1 MSIRNVLL
9 VPAQGTKAKNVQ
21 IKRKLPRSSPIK
33 QKFKVTRQRTTVHVV
48 IKPTLGSLK
57 IRRKPSR
64 LTDSRPVLSFTSWM

>member
-1 MSIRNVLL
+1 MSLINVLL
-9 VPAQGTKAKNVQ
+9 VPAQGLKAKNVQ
-21 IKRKLPRSSPIK
+21 IKRKLPKSISIK
-33 QKFKVTRQRTTVHVV
+33 QFKVTRQRTTVHVV